1 MTPHEPG
8 PARPAREG
16 AAPRSPELR
25 AFALR
30 FALGFLVLEAF
41 VYLVL
46 WHPSWFV
53 PYAEWNA
60 RLAAGLMAP
69 FFEVLEAKGAYLVT
83 PSYSIHV
90 RPGCDGYQ
98 ASAVLLAGVLAF
110 PARRAHKWI
119 GALVGVA
126 SLLALNLLR
135 IAALL
140 WTGVHHPQHFK
151 LIHLQVLP
159 GVFVAAALF
168 LLFSWALWARR

>member
-1 MTPHEPG
+1 MIPHEPG
-8 PARPAREG
+8 QEQRARSGDPAQ
-16 AAPRSPELR
+16 APDLR

-46 WHPSWFV
+46 WHPAWFV

-60 RLAAGLMAP
+60 RLAAGLLAP

-83 PSYSIHV
+83 PTYSIHV

-126 SLLALNLLR
+126 SLMALNLLR

-140 WTGVHHPQHFK
+140 WAGVHHPEHFK
-151 LIHLQVLP
+151 LMHLQVLP
-159 GVFVAAALF
+159 GVFVAAALL